1 MSNLP
6 LYDSMDD
13 VPEPQPREGVR
24 LTQASLT
31 PYADGRRVKMLLTL
45 TPFMEKPSLDV
56 HVTNA
61 AGQEVASMSLI
72 ETMEADFEFTLHLRG
87 PEPHGAYTAHFEVF
101 YLTSEDVLGPRQI
114 VDTRTVTFE
123 VVSPYA

>member
-13 VPEPQPREGVR
+13 VPEPQPRAGVR
-24 LTQASLT
+24 LTQVSLA
-31 PYADGRRVKMLLTL
+31 PYADGRRVKLTLAL
-45 TPFMEKPSLDV
+45 TPFLEKPNV
-56 HVTNA
+56 EVRVTNA
-61 AGQEVASMSLI
+61 AGQEVATLSLI
-72 ETMEADFEFTLHLRG
+72 ETMETNFEFTLHLRG
-87 PEPHGAYTAHFEVF
+87 PEPHGAHTAHLDVY

-114 VDTRTVTFE
+114 VDTRTVPFE

>member
-13 VPEPQPREGVR
+13 VPEPQPRESVR
-24 LTQASLT
+24 LTQATLT

-45 TPFMEKPSLDV
+45 TPFLEKPSLDV
-56 HVTNA
+56 RVTNA
-61 AGQEVASMSLI
+61 AGQEVTTLSLI
-72 ETMEADFEFTLHLRG
+72 ETMETDFEFTLHLRG
-87 PEPHGAYTAHFEVF
+87 PEPHGQHTASFEVF

-114 VDTRTVTFE
+114 VDTRTVTFD